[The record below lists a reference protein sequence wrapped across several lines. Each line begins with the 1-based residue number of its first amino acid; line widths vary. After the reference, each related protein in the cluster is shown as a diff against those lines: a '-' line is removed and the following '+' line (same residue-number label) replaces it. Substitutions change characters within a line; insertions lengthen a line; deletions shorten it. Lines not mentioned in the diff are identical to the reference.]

1 MPLLRSQT
9 EDIKAEAL
17 NLGFDIFGT
26 TLPHPTPHTEF
37 YQQWI
42 TGGYHAEMQYL
53 SNQRA
58 ISMRREPRL
67 ILPSARSVI
76 VLATRY
82 AKSRD
87 FPHGQQQGLGRI
99 SAYACSEDYHF
110 VIPPHVETLVQTIKK
125 IAGIRQPIE
134 FLQYTDTGPV
144 MEKDFASRAGLGWIG
159 KNTCLISPLYGSY
172 IFLSVC
178 FLNLEIEPDPPF
190 LDDRCGNCQRCIS
203 ACPTQC
209 IHPQRFI
216 DARRCI
222 SYLTIEHRGVI
233 PLETRPAMGNWVFGC
248 DICQM
253 VCPWNKRI
261 DRLKSP
267 PLIRQKED
275 LFFPPVFSE
284 LALTDQ
290 EFKQKYGNTPIS
302 RTHRKGYI
310 RNLAVA
316 AGNLRHPACIPPL
329 SRLLYEEPDAII
341 RGHAA
346 WALGNY
352 HLKETKQILSSC
364 LKTEVEPY
372 VHTEITNAL
381 NSQ

>member
-1 MPLLRSQT
+1 MPLLRSQI

-17 NLGFDIFGT
+17 NLGFDVFGIA
-26 TLPHPTPHTEF
+26 LPQPTPHTEF

-58 ISMRREPRL
+58 ISMRKDPRL
-67 ILPSARSVI
+67 ILPSAQSVI

-82 AKSRD
+82 TK
-87 FPHGQQQGLGRI
+87 PHDLPTEQQKGLGRI
-99 SAYACSEDYHF
+99 SAYACSQDYHH
-110 VIPPHVETLVQTIKK
+110 VIPPRVEILVQTIQK
-125 IAGIRQPIE
+125 IAGVTKSIE
-134 FLQYTDTGPV
+134 ALHYTDTGPV
-144 MEKDFASRAGLGWIG
+144 MEKDFASQAGLGWVG

-178 FLNLEIEPDPPF
+178 FLNLEMEPSPPF

-209 IHPQRFI
+209 IRPERFI

-222 SYLTIEHRGVI
+222 SYLTIEHRRVI
-233 PLETRPAMGNWVFGC
+233 PVEIRPAMSNWVFGC

-253 VCPWNKRI
+253 VCPWNKRV
-261 DRLKSP
+261 DRLQTP
-267 PLIRQKED
+267 VLIQPKED
-275 LFFPPVFSE
+275 LFFPQVFSE
-284 LALTDQ
+284 LGLTDQ
-290 EFKQKYGNTPIS
+290 EFKQKYGKTPIS
-302 RTHRKGYI
+302 RTRRKGYI
-310 RNLAVA
+310 RNLAVV
-316 AGNLRHPACIPPL
+316 AGNLRHPACISPL
-329 SRLLYEEPDAII
+329 SKLLSDEPDAII

-352 HLKETKQILSSC
+352 HLKKTKQIL
-364 LKTEVEPY
+364 LNRLRTEPEPY
-372 VHTEITNAL
+372 VRAEIINAL